1 MSPVCSEPAHVGML
15 EASLES
21 CLSKNSRLRAPQ
33 SSTDMQPKQIMEEWK
48 VASFKEYIMKQC
60 QEVFLQIKINY
71 QYAVIPSAKRKNKFY
86 L

>member
-1 MSPVCSEPAHVGML
+1 
-15 EASLES
+15 
-21 CLSKNSRLRAPQ
+21 
-33 SSTDMQPKQIMEEWK
+33 MQLKQIMEEWK